1 MSSTIYVD
9 ADSCPVKEEIISL
22 SRKYKK
28 EMVFV
33 FSYAHSM
40 NLPEDVKT
48 AVVDTDKEAADL
60 YLLQSVKRND
70 VCVTQDHALAS
81 LLIIKGVS
89 AISPRGHIFTE
100 EEMNGLLQSRYA
112 SQKARRA
119 GKKTK
124 GPRKFTEEDRT
135 EFYRAFEAILAQKEF
150 N

>member
-1 MSSTIYVD
+1 
-9 ADSCPVKEEIISL
+9 
-22 SRKYKK
+22 
-28 EMVFV
+28 
-33 FSYAHSM
+33 M

-60 YLLQSVKRND
+60 YLLQHVKRD
-70 VCVTQDHALAS
+70 DICITQDHALAS

-89 AISPRGHIFTE
+89 ALSPRGHIFTE

-124 GPRKFTEEDRT
+124 
-135 EFYRAFEAILAQKEF
+135 RA

>member
-1 MSSTIYVD
+1 MIYVD

-28 EMVFV
+28 DMVFV
-33 FSYAHSM
+33 FSYAHNM

-60 YLLQSVKRND
+60 YLLQHVKRD
-70 VCVTQDHALAS
+70 DICITQDHALAS

-89 AISPRGHIFTE
+89 ALSPRGHIFTE

-124 GPRKFTEEDRT
+124 GPTKFTKEDRIT
-135 EFYRAFEAILAQKEF
+135 FYRALENKLAQQEF
-150 N
+150 S